1 MIEKP
6 RARRARNHMVN
17 CWREPIHEWAV
28 ILAGG
33 DGTRLRELSY
43 EVSGDR
49 RPKQFCEFFGGKTLT
64 LGTGS
69 GRFSSTR
76 THSLC
81 LTRRTE
87 YITGGSCLTSDWAR
101 NSYSPQIGALH
112 PPSPWLSLKLCGEIP
127 VARSRFFRQTITS
140 ANPRFSARLSI
151 GHCGS
156 REFVK
161 TGSC

>member
-1 MIEKP
+1 MIEKSG
-6 RARRARNHMVN
+6 ARRARNQIVD
-17 CWREPIHEWAV
+17 CWREPDHEWAV

-43 EVSGDR
+43 EVSGASANSLAG
-49 RPKQFCEFFGGKTLT
+49 RPCWPT

-161 TGSC
+161 TGSY